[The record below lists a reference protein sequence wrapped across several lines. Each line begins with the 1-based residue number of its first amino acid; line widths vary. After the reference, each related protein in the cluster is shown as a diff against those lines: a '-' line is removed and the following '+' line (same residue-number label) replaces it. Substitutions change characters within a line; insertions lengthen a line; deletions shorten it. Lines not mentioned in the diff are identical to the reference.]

1 MKFINISVLVI
12 IALFSIGASTS
23 TTLNNSE
30 IEERLD
36 SIETV
41 SYHFDCDFWEYDTEE
56 VYDNSWSTRS
66 LFPYDHDALNFNEFT
81 ILKLDTTTCAATYPV
96 KNTLYSPF
104 KSRGKTRWHN
114 GLDIRLKTGDKVT
127 AAFDGVVRYSGYN
140 DGGFGNLIIIRH
152 TNGLETYYAHL
163 SRRKVSANDTIK
175 AGQIIGLGGSTV
187 RSNGPHLHFEVRLED
202 QPINP
207 AVIFD
212 TETYELKTD
221 VITLCPEIFAPGKG
235 TNV

>member
-81 ILKLDTTTCAATYPV
+81 ILKP
-96 KNTLYSPF
+96 
-104 KSRGKTRWHN
+104 
-114 GLDIRLKTGDKVT
+114 
-127 AAFDGVVRYSGYN
+127 
-140 DGGFGNLIIIRH
+140 
-152 TNGLETYYAHL
+152 
-163 SRRKVSANDTIK
+163 
-175 AGQIIGLGGSTV
+175 
-187 RSNGPHLHFEVRLED
+187 
-202 QPINP
+202 
-207 AVIFD
+207 
-212 TETYELKTD
+212 
-221 VITLCPEIFAPGKG
+221 
-235 TNV
+235 